1 MLSDLKVRKL
11 KPGTT
16 PTSDGLRRAL
26 PAPHP
31 PRVALVAHAARR
43 RGRRVATGGQSRPRR
58 TAMSDDDDSV
68 WAPVLSAH
76 STRTDLEHAI
86 RKWTEWS
93 LTETRAMLADE
104 PGSPTPCAWR
114 S

>member
-1 MLSDLKVRKL
+1 
-11 KPGTT
+11 
-16 PTSDGLRRAL
+16 
-26 PAPHP
+26 
-31 PRVALVAHAARR
+31 
-43 RGRRVATGGQSRPRR
+43 
-58 TAMSDDDDSV
+58 MSDDDDSV

-104 PGSPTPCAWR
+104 PRLTDALRLAIMTRLEPVIRHQTRAALESGYARIRPVH
-114 S
+114 